1 MSNLRNDDS
10 PPPLWGLV
18 LAGGE
23 SRRMGLDKG
32 RLAYGGE
39 AQATRAW
46 RMLDSV
52 CARAFV
58 SVRPGQADAEPY
70 AQLPYIVDADRSAK
84 GPAAGLLAAWARYD
98 GIAWLVLATDMPFVD
113 DSMLREL
120 MDERDPGAIA
130 TAFRGRDGKPEPLCA
145 IWEPHAH
152 DALLGRARTGNRSLR
167 GLLEESRIC
176 CVEPSDAS
184 KLASVN
190 TPEDHARISAAL
202 GGGSV
207 PQGR

>member
-1 MSNLRNDDS
+1 
-10 PPPLWGLV
+10 
-18 LAGGE
+18 
-23 SRRMGLDKG
+23 MGLDKG
-32 RLAYGGE
+32 QLAYVGE
-39 AQATRAW
+39 PQAIRAW
-46 RMLDSV
+46 CMLDAV
-52 CARAFV
+52 CLRAFV
-58 SVRPGQADAEPY
+58 SVRPGQATAEPY
-70 AQLPYIVDADRSAK
+70 SQLPSIVDEGQSAK

-120 MDERDPGAIA
+120 MDEREPGALA
-130 TAFRGRDGKPEPLCA
+130 TAFRGCDGKPEPLCA

-152 DALLGRARTGNRSLR
+152 DALLSRARTGQRSLR
-167 GLLEESRIC
+167 GLLEESRIRC
-176 CVEPSDAS
+176 AEPPDAS

-190 TPEDHARISAAL
+190 TPEDHDRIRAAL